1 MEYRRLGNSGLQL
14 SELSFGSWITF
25 GNQIEDKTSGRLL
38 DMAYDAGIN
47 FFDNAEVYAN
57 GASEEVMGRLLA
69 QRDWHWTRNSVSA
82 SHGTA
87 PLSSWSADTPSCFL
101 LALPPAGSNIES
113 VSRELWSKRF
123 SMSGKMVSSKRAV
136 A

>member
-1 MEYRRLGNSGLQL
+1 MFHQAHPRKFATMEYRRLGNSGLQL

-25 GNQIEDKTSGRLL
+25 GNQIEDSTSGRLL

-69 QRDWHWTRNSVSA
+69 SATGHGTPGASPPRSFLAQAEA
-82 SHGTA
+82 SHPTRAA
-87 PLSSWSADTPSCFL
+87 PQST
-101 LALPPAGSNIES
+101 
-113 VSRELWSKRF
+113 
-123 SMSGKMVSSKRAV
+123 
-136 A
+136 